1 MCQMTTMVYGE
12 KTNCQGYKK
21 LPSTQRDIK
30 ISNPKGKFFVWNFAV
45 AQRLNMH
52 SNII

>member
-12 KTNCQGYKK
+12 KTNCQGYEK
-21 LPSTQRDIK
+21 LPCTQRDIK
-30 ISNPKGKFFVWNFAV
+30 ISNPKV